1 MSEKIESITQFIQK
15 TQAFATSPHGKA
27 HLKYW
32 YRGQADATWTLT
44 PKLYRTAPGES
55 PLSNKDTSYKERE
68 MMRNWRLISASIR
81 TQGASDGQ
89 LYFLAQHYG
98 MPTRLLDW
106 TTNPLIALYFACSSQ
121 RNTDG
126 KVFMLNLLAWKL
138 PAQQPGGAPFG
149 VATGRR
155 IGFIAWMDYIFNWR
169 NDDAT
174 KKAQISHT
182 FPVRP
187 ELFDL
192 RISLQQ
198 GCFTFH
204 HPNDR
209 TLAEAPPV
217 QTLDVPRDA
226 KEQILGELA
235 ALNINHFSVFGDL
248 EALAKHLS
256 ENWKLTPPS
265 SRPASARK

>member
-15 TQAFATSPHGKA
+15 TQAFATSRYGKA

-32 YRGQADATWTLT
+32 YRGQANATWSLT
-44 PKLYRTAPGES
+44 PKLYRRAPGES
-55 PLSNKDTSYKERE
+55 PLSNEDTSYKERE

-81 TQGASDGQ
+81 TQGASDEQ

-121 RNTDG
+121 RDMDG
-126 KVFMLNLLAWKL
+126 KVFMLNLMAWNL

-155 IGFIAWMDYIFNWR
+155 IGFIAWMDHIFNWK
-169 NDDAT
+169 NDDANNN
-174 KKAQISHT
+174 APISHT

-217 QTLDVPRDA
+217 QTLDVRGTPR
-226 KEQILGELA
+226 
-235 ALNINHFSVFGDL
+235 STSL
-248 EALAKHLS
+248 ESWL
-256 ENWKLTPPS
+256 P
-265 SRPASARK
+265 